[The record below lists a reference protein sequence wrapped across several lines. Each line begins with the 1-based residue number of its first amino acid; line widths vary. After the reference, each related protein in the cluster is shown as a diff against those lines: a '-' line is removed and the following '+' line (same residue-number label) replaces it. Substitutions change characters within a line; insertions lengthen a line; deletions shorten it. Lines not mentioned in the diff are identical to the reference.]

1 MNKNMF
7 QHKIDGLRSE
17 IERHNRLYFVEDD
30 PEIGDSEY
38 DELMRELAQIEKRQ
52 VPRILTHTK
61 LAGGGAQAFRDTYF
75 IKCLSVRRP
84 SGTHVFMHRSATQVR
99 RYT

>member
-1 MNKNMF
+1 MSKNMF

-38 DELMRELAQIEKRQ
+38 DELMRELAQIENENPELVIPQ
-52 VPRILTHTK
+52 
-61 LAGGGAQAFRDTYF
+61 
-75 IKCLSVRRP
+75 
-84 SGTHVFMHRSATQVR
+84 
-99 RYT
+99 